1 MDKENDRYTFMKP
14 KIACSE
20 TGFKGRSDLI
30 LHYDMLNRM
39 ENYFE
44 LNTIIKKISYKMY
57 YNSTWLR

>member
-44 LNTIIKKISYKMY
+44 LKLS
-57 YNSTWLR
+57 SAREG